1 MRHGKTYMYVNFQ
14 QNRVNRSVKT
24 VHTNLFAKNGNCI
37 NLQLAIKISKKSRV
51 LDMRYPITDIQANFG
66 INRPI
71 RYQVTAKR
79 H

>member
-1 MRHGKTYMYVNFQ
+1 MRHRKTYMYVNFQ

-24 VHTNLFAKNGNCI
+24 VHTNLFAKKCKLNKTCNE
-37 NLQLAIKISKKSRV
+37 NFDKSCV
-51 LDMRYPITDIQANFG
+51 SNMHYLITDIQANFG

-71 RYQVTAKR
+71 RYQVTTKR